1 MAEESGQ
8 DKTEEPTAQRL
19 SKAREEGQIARSQ
32 ELAPAAMMVMATLF
46 FTMMGQYL
54 FNSMGSL
61 FKSQLQ
67 FDRKITDKAELLPA
81 IFGSAIVDGF
91 VIVLPLIAIMAVIA
105 ALSTTLSG
113 GLIFAPKLAL
123 PKFSKLNPLTGLKR
137 MFGTDALIQLGKA
150 VAKFLVVGTILLV
163 SVMNNLNDLTN
174 ISQMDLGQAVRVA
187 GTIIVDSC
195 FWLSLGLVL
204 VALVDVPLQRH
215 QLNKKLKMTKQE
227 VKDEMKNSEGNPEVK
242 GQIRRRQREIL
253 NNKMMTKVKDADV
266 VITNPTHFAVALS
279 YDPNGEGAPI
289 LVAKGDDGLA
299 ARIREEAT
307 KHGVYLFEAPLLAR
321 ALYFTT
327 KLDHPI
333 PEALYH
339 AVAQVI
345 AFVFSLNQSYG
356 RGQEVI
362 KPDPKIPDEMKFDA
376 NGVLMNS

>member
-46 FTMMGQYL
+46 FTMMGQYI
-54 FNSMGSL
+54 FNSMGNL

-105 ALSTTLSG
+105 ALSTTLAG
-113 GLIFAPKLAL
+113 GFIFSPKLAL
-123 PKFSKLNPLTGLKR
+123 PNFGKLNPMSGLKR
-137 MFGTDALIQLGKA
+137 MFGTDALIQLGKS
-150 VAKFLVVGTILLV
+150 VAKFLVVGAILLV

-174 ISQMDLGQAVRVA
+174 ISQMDLAQAVRVA

-215 QLNKKLKMTKQE
+215 QLNEKLKMTKQE

-279 YDPNGEGAPI
+279 YDPNGDGAPI

>member
-54 FNSMGSL
+54 FNSMGNL

-113 GLIFAPKLAL
+113 GFIFSPKLAL
-123 PKFSKLNPLTGLKR
+123 PNFGKLNPMSGLKR
-137 MFGTDALIQLGKA
+137 MFGTDALIQLGKS
-150 VAKFLVVGTILLV
+150 VAKFLVVGAILLM

-174 ISQMDLGQAVRVA
+174 ISQMDLGQAVKVA

-215 QLNKKLKMTKQE
+215 QLNEKLKMTKQE

-279 YDPNGEGAPI
+279 YDPNVDGAPL

-307 KHGVYLFEAPLLAR
+307 KHGVYIFEAPLLAR

-339 AVAQVI
+339 SVAQVI

>member
-1 MAEESGQ
+1 MAEESSQ

-150 VAKFLVVGTILLV
+150 VAKFFVVGAILLV

>member
-54 FNSMGSL
+54 FNSMGNL

-113 GLIFAPKLAL
+113 GFIFSPKLAL
-123 PKFSKLNPLTGLKR
+123 PNFGKLNPMSGLKR
-137 MFGTDALIQLGKA
+137 MFGTDALIQLGKS
-150 VAKFLVVGTILLV
+150 VAKFLVVGAILLV

-174 ISQMDLGQAVRVA
+174 ISQMDLGQAVKVA

-215 QLNKKLKMTKQE
+215 QLNEKLKMTKQE

-279 YDPNGEGAPI
+279 YDPNGDGAPI

-307 KHGVYLFEAPLLAR
+307 KHGVYIFEAPMLAR

-339 AVAQVI
+339 SVAQVI

>member
-91 VIVLPLIAIMAVIA
+91 VIVLPLVALMAVIA

-113 GLIFAPKLAL
+113 GLIFSPKLAL
-123 PKFSKLNPLTGLKR
+123 PKFSKLNPMSGLKR

-150 VAKFLVVGTILLV
+150 VAKFLVVGAILLV

-174 ISQMDLGQAVRVA
+174 ISQMDLGQAVSVA

>member
-46 FTMMGQYL
+46 FAMMGQYL

-150 VAKFLVVGTILLV
+150 VAKFLVVGAILLV

>member
-54 FNSMGSL
+54 FNSMGNL

-91 VIVLPLIAIMAVIA
+91 VIVLPLVAIMAVIA

-113 GLIFAPKLAL
+113 GFIFSPKLAL
-123 PKFSKLNPLTGLKR
+123 PNFGKLNPMSGLKR
-137 MFGTDALIQLGKA
+137 MFGTDALIQLGKS
-150 VAKFLVVGTILLV
+150 VAKFLVVGAILLV

-174 ISQMDLGQAVRVA
+174 ISQMDLGQAVKVA

-215 QLNKKLKMTKQE
+215 QLNEKLKMTKQE

-253 NNKMMTKVKDADV
+253 NNKMMGKVKDADV

-279 YDPNGEGAPI
+279 YDPNGDGAPI

>member
-32 ELAPAAMMVMATLF
+32 ELAPAAMMVIATLF

-123 PKFSKLNPLTGLKR
+123 PKFSKLNPMTGLKR

-150 VAKFLVVGTILLV
+150 VAKFLVVGAILLV

-215 QLNKKLKMTKQE
+215 QLNKKLMMTKQE

-279 YDPNGEGAPI
+279 YDPNGDGAPL

-307 KHGVYLFEAPLLAR
+307 KHGVYIFEAPLLAR

-376 NGVLMNS
+376 NGILMNS

>member
-54 FNSMGSL
+54 FNSMSNL

-113 GLIFAPKLAL
+113 GFIFSPKLAL
-123 PKFSKLNPLTGLKR
+123 PNFGKLNPMSGLKR
-137 MFGTDALIQLGKA
+137 MFGTDALIQLGKS
-150 VAKFLVVGTILLV
+150 VAKFLVVGAILLM

-174 ISQMDLGQAVRVA
+174 ISQMDLGQAVKVA

-215 QLNKKLKMTKQE
+215 QLNEKLKMTKQE
-227 VKDEMKNSEGNPEVK
+227 VKDEMKNSEGSPEVK

-279 YDPNGEGAPI
+279 YDPNGDGAPI

-362 KPDPKIPDEMKFDA
+362 KPDPKIPNEMKFDA

>member
-46 FTMMGQYL
+46 FTMMGQYI
-54 FNSMGSL
+54 FNSMGNL

-91 VIVLPLIAIMAVIA
+91 VIVLPLIAIMAVVA

-113 GLIFAPKLAL
+113 GFIFSPKLAL
-123 PKFSKLNPLTGLKR
+123 PNFGKLNPMSGLKR
-137 MFGTDALIQLGKA
+137 MFGTDALIQLGKS
-150 VAKFLVVGTILLV
+150 VAKFLVVGAILLV

-174 ISQMDLGQAVRVA
+174 ISQMDLGQAVKVA

-215 QLNKKLKMTKQE
+215 QLNEKLKMTKQE

-279 YDPNGEGAPI
+279 YDPNGDGAPI
-289 LVAKGDDGLA
+289 LVAKGEDGLA
-299 ARIREEAT
+299 ARIRDEAS

>member
-46 FTMMGQYL
+46 FTMMGQYI
-54 FNSMGSL
+54 FNSMGNL

-105 ALSTTLSG
+105 ALSTTLAG
-113 GLIFAPKLAL
+113 GFIFSPKLAL
-123 PKFSKLNPLTGLKR
+123 PNFGKLNPMSGLKR
-137 MFGTDALIQLGKA
+137 MFGTDALIQLGKS
-150 VAKFLVVGTILLV
+150 VAKFLVVGAILLV

-174 ISQMDLGQAVRVA
+174 ISQMDLAQAVKVA

-215 QLNKKLKMTKQE
+215 QLNEKLKMTKQE

-279 YDPNGEGAPI
+279 YDPNGDGAPI

>member
-32 ELAPAAMMVMATLF
+32 ELAPAAMMVLATLF

-54 FNSMGSL
+54 FNSMGNL

-81 IFGSAIVDGF
+81 IFGGAIVDGF
-91 VIVLPLIAIMAVIA
+91 IIVLPLIAIMAVIA

-113 GLIFAPKLAL
+113 GFIFSPKLAL
-123 PKFSKLNPLTGLKR
+123 PKFSKLNPMSGLKR

-150 VAKFLVVGTILLV
+150 VAKFLVVGAILLV

-174 ISQMDLGQAVRVA
+174 ISQMDLGQAVKVA

-279 YDPNGEGAPI
+279 YDPNGDGAPI

-307 KHGVYLFEAPLLAR
+307 KHGVYLFEAPFLAR

>member
-19 SKAREEGQIARSQ
+19 KKAREDGQIARSQ
-32 ELAPAAMMVMATLF
+32 ELAPAAMMVVATLF

-54 FNSMGSL
+54 FSGMGNL
-61 FKSQLQ
+61 FKHQLQ
-67 FDRKITDKAELLPA
+67 FDRRIVDKPELLPA
-81 IFGSAIVDGF
+81 IFGSSIVDGLL
-91 VIVLPLIAIMAVIA
+91 IVFPLVCVLYVIA
-105 ALSTTLSG
+105 VLSTTLAG
-113 GLIFAPKLAL
+113 GFIFSPKMVL
-123 PKFSKLNPLTGLKR
+123 PKFSKLNPMTGLAR
-137 MFGTDALIQLGKA
+137 MFGPDAFINLAKS
-150 VAKFLVVGTILLV
+150 VAKFLVVGAILLI

-174 ISQMDLGQAVRVA
+174 ISQMDLGQAVKVA

-204 VALVDVPLQRH
+204 VALVDVPVQRH

-227 VKDEMKNSEGNPEVK
+227 VRDEMKNSEGSPEVK

-253 NNKMMTKVKDADV
+253 ENKMMGKVKDADV

-279 YDPNGEGAPI
+279 YDPTGDGAPL
-289 LVAKGDDGLA
+289 LVAKGEDGLA
-299 ARIREEAT
+299 ARIREEA
-307 KHGVYLFEAPLLAR
+307 KEHGVYLFEAPLLAR

-345 AFVFSLNQSYG
+345 AYVFSLNQSYG
-356 RGQEVI
+356 RGQEVV
-362 KPDPKIPDEMKFDA
+362 KPTPSIPDEMKFDA

>member
-123 PKFSKLNPLTGLKR
+123 PKFSKLNPMTGLKR

-150 VAKFLVVGTILLV
+150 VAKFLVVGAILLV

>member
-54 FNSMGSL
+54 FNSMGNL

-67 FDRKITDKAELLPA
+67 FDKKITDKAELLPA

-113 GLIFAPKLAL
+113 GFIFSPKLAL
-123 PKFSKLNPLTGLKR
+123 PNFGKLNPMSGLKR
-137 MFGTDALIQLGKA
+137 MFGTDALIQLGKS
-150 VAKFLVVGTILLV
+150 VAKFLVVGAILLM

-174 ISQMDLGQAVRVA
+174 ISQMDLGQAVKVA

-215 QLNKKLKMTKQE
+215 QLNEKLKMTKQE

-279 YDPNGEGAPI
+279 YDPNGDGAPL

-307 KHGVYLFEAPLLAR
+307 KHGVYIFEAPLLAR

>member
-113 GLIFAPKLAL
+113 GLIFTPKLAL
-123 PKFSKLNPLTGLKR
+123 PKFSKLNPMTGLKR

-150 VAKFLVVGTILLV
+150 VAKFLVVGAILLV

>member
-1 MAEESGQ
+1 MADDSQ
-8 DKTEEPTAQRL
+8 DKTEEPTASRL

-32 ELAPAAMMVMATLF
+32 ELAPAAMMVIATLF
-46 FTMMGQYL
+46 FTMMGQYV
-54 FNSMGSL
+54 FNSMGNL
-61 FKSQLQ
+61 FRHQLQ
-67 FDRKITDKAELLPA
+67 FDRHITDKAELLPA
-81 IFGSAIVDGF
+81 IFASSIVDGF
-91 VIVLPLIAIMAVIA
+91 VIVLPLIVIMAVIA
-105 ALSTTLSG
+105 ALSTTLAG
-113 GLIFAPKLAL
+113 GFIFSPRLAL
-123 PKFSKLNPLTGLKR
+123 PNFGKLNPMSGLKR
-137 MFGTDALIQLGKA
+137 IFGPDALIQLGKS
-150 VAKFLVVGTILLV
+150 VAKFLVVGAILLM

-174 ISQMDLGQAVRVA
+174 ISQLDLAQAVKVA
-187 GTIIVDSC
+187 GNIIVDSC

-227 VKDEMKNSEGNPEVK
+227 VRDEMKNSEGNPEVK

-299 ARIREEAT
+299 ARIREEAVNN
-307 KHGVYLFEAPLLAR
+307 GVYLFEAPLLAR

-345 AFVFSLNQSYG
+345 AFVFSVNQSYG
-356 RGQEVI
+356 IGQQVI
-362 KPDPKIPDEMKFDA
+362 KPDPKIPDEMRFDS
-376 NGVLMNS
+376 NGVLMNP